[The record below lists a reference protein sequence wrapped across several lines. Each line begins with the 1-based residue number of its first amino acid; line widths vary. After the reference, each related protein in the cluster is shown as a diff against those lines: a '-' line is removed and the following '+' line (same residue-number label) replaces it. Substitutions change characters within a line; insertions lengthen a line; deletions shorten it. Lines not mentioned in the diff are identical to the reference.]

1 MNNEQKNSFYY
12 DGYSDS
18 KAGARYNPPEQP
30 EFATQY
36 RDGYE
41 DYVFETNQFKRMT
54 EYQLQNYITTKQ
66 AQQEFDA
73 EYENATRIYN
83 ARFKPE

>member
-1 MNNEQKNSFYY
+1 MNQDQKNSFYY

-18 KAGARYNPPEQP
+18 KAKARYNPPEQP
-30 EFATQY
+30 DFAAQY

-41 DYVFETNQFKRMT
+41 DYVFETNQFNRMT
-54 EYQLQNYITTKQ
+54 EYQLQNYITGKQ

-83 ARFKPE
+83 IRFKPE